1 MIAENRFVLVVLPII
16 TAMMMTIMVGI
27 AAIPT
32 TKALAPYY
40 TQGFNGSSGVIM
52 GEGCCVTMNVSLAF
66 YRGFYEG
73 EYSKTGIPEGNYGD
87 CVGVRI
93 SGLWCDHYYTA
104 FFMGYEHKMHPEEG
118 VNTTKAKIVTNM
130 TNFVKS
136 SVPGF
141 IPHIRNNP

>member
-1 MIAENRFVLVVLPII
+1 VISLLSF
-16 TAMMMTIMVGI
+16 TISSFSKGI
-27 AAIPT
+27 ATIPT

-40 TQGFNGSSGVIM
+40 TQGFNGSSGVIT
-52 GEGCCVTMNVSLAF
+52 GEGIPVTMNVSLAF

-87 CVGVRI
+87 CVGVRR
-93 SGLWCDHYYTA
+93 SELWCDHYYTA
-104 FFMGYEHKMHPEEG
+104 FFMGYEHKMHPEED

-141 IPHIRNNP
+141 IPHIRNSP